1 MPQWCLH
8 LPTTTRP
15 ARWVTRGHTGL
26 GGVIVILFRG
36 LIVNSV
42 YSFVVLVLTLSTVS
56 WSYCQ
61 LCLQFRGLIVN
72 FVYSFVVFY
81 CQLWLHFR
89 GLRTCNIS
97 RPRLARRCNFH
108 TTMGPQPHRDAF
120 AKQLS
125 RFNLATLTARADIQ
139 WSNSTHCYHD
149 AKSRKTV
156 HRAFSSFS
164 GGLVVCRVLW
174 RYW

>member
-1 MPQWCLH
+1 MNLCQHSWHVTRCLH
-8 LPTTTRP
+8 GRNKMS
-15 ARWVTRGHTGL
+15 
-26 GGVIVILFRG
+26 GVSSKQITHWCELISIMLLSMLKQLFH
-36 LIVNSV
+36 SW
-42 YSFVVLVLTLSTVS
+42 LSSDKCQDSEKSKTYIAVS
-56 WSYCQ
+56 YIIS
-61 LCLQFRGLIVN
+61 
-72 FVYSFVVFY
+72 
-81 CQLWLHFR
+81 

-97 RPRLARRCNFH
+97 RPRPRLARRCTFH

-164 GGLVVCRVLW
+164 EGLVVCRVLW

>member
-1 MPQWCLH
+1 MLA
-8 LPTTTRP
+8 PTTTRP
-15 ARWVTRGHTGL
+15 ARWVTRGHPGL
-26 GGVIVILFRG
+26 GGVIANFH
-36 LIVNSV
+36 
-42 YSFVVLVLTLSTVS
+42 TVS

-72 FVYSFVVFY
+72 FSTVSWSY

-108 TTMGPQPHRDAF
+108 TTRGPQPHRDAF

-125 RFNLATLTARADIQ
+125 RFNLATFTARADIQ

-149 AKSRKTV
+149 AKSRKTL

-164 GGLVVCRVLW
+164 EGLVVCRVLW